1 MQDIEG
7 VDPSYFKT
15 LSWMLENDITDILDM
30 NFTEEVD
37 YFGRMEI
44 KDLKPGGKDI
54 KVTEGNKR
62 EYINLKAQHYMTTAI
77 KAQLQAFLQG
87 FWDLIPQV
95 QTSHTKNTS
104 SIGLKQGAA
113 PGFMPKA
120 SLKTWLPPQFLPPSH
135 ALL

>member
-1 MQDIEG
+1 MGFLWQDIEG

-15 LSWMLENDITDILDM
+15 LSWMLENDITDILDLT
-30 NFTEEVD
+30 FTEEVD

-44 KDLKPGGKDI
+44 KELKPGGRDI

-87 FWDLIPQV
+87 FWDLIPQARRGISTRKEECLT
-95 QTSHTKNTS
+95 QRLC
-104 SIGLKQGAA
+104 LK
-113 PGFMPKA
+113 MRRN
-120 SLKTWLPPQFLPPSH
+120 S
-135 ALL
+135 

>member
-1 MQDIEG
+1 

-95 QTSHTKNTS
+95 DFSFHSHWKN
-104 SIGLKQGAA
+104 
-113 PGFMPKA
+113 MP
-120 SLKTWLPPQFLPPSH
+120 STIW
-135 ALL
+135 